1 MLVLAGCG
9 NLAGNN
15 DEDVTYTVAANGGP
29 NTATTALTFTF
40 GSAVSGL
47 TAEDINVT
55 GVTRGAL
62 TGGGETWTLEIT
74 VTITAN
80 ITVSIARNGIESGQ
94 KQVMVYKTP
103 GTADHIPSDSLASA
117 LAWLDVNAAAG
128 GEYIITIKENET
140 IEPKTLSYDG
150 KTLGVT
156 LTGGNAEW
164 IVRLNTA
171 GSLFTV
177 GSGVTLTLDAGV
189 TLSGLQEGDNYAALV
204 WVNEGGALVM
214 NAGSKITGNRSFYN
228 PAFIDSGN
236 RYGGGVCVSGDGT
249 FTMSGG
255 EISGNTAD
263 QGGGVF
269 VYHYA
274 GTLIKS
280 GQSTIYGRDAADA
293 ALKNTASFGHA
304 VYRYLS
310 WNPSFSDVYNTTAG
324 PGVNLRSLSDVTG
337 TGGWEQM

>member
-177 GSGVTLTLDAGV
+177 GSGVTLPLDAGV

-236 RYGGGVCVSGDGT
+236 RY
-249 FTMSGG
+249 
-255 EISGNTAD
+255 
-263 QGGGVF
+263 GGGVF